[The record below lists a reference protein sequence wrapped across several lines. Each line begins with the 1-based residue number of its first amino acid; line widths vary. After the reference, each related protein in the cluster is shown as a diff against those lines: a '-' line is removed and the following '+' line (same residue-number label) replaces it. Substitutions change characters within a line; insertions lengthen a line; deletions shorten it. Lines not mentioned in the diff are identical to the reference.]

1 MSATVDLNDLAT
13 FVRVADA
20 GSFSGAARA
29 LGVPTSTV
37 SRAVARLEDSLGIR
51 LLQRTTR
58 RVSLTREGGWLRQR
72 SRGAIG
78 SLENAAAA
86 VRDLQG
92 QPQGVLRVTAPQD
105 LGHLLV
111 ADLVRRYSQRY
122 PAVRVEVS
130 LSARV
135 VDLVGEGVDI
145 ALRAGNLRD
154 SSLIARKLG
163 DLSGYLVAAPTYVQ
177 ARGAPRRLEEL
188 EEHECVLFRGRDG
201 AATWR
206 LSTEPAS
213 AKSAMSAKTGKAG
226 RVSRKRSR
234 SVTVRGRID
243 GDDYGFVR
251 AMILAGGGVGV
262 LPHVHCVDDLR
273 EGRLVHVLPEYV
285 ARGGALYVVY
295 PTAKNLAAKVAAF
308 RDLAIAEFQGV

>member
-1 MSATVDLNDLAT
+1 MGATVDLNDMAT

-58 RVSLTREGGWLRQR
+58 RVSLTREGSWLRER
-72 SRGAIG
+72 SHGAIG
-78 SLENAAAA
+78 SLESAAAA

-145 ALRAGNLRD
+145 ALRAGRLRD

-163 DLSGYLVAAPTYVQ
+163 ELHGYIVAAPTYVQ
-177 ARGAPRRLEEL
+177 AHGAPRRVEEL
-188 EEHECVLFRGRDG
+188 ADHECVLFRGRDG
-201 AATWR
+201 EATWK
-206 LSTEPAS
+206 LSTEAS
-213 AKSAMSAKTGKAG
+213 APSKTGGTGKTG
-226 RVSRKRSR
+226 RASRKRTR

-251 AMILAGGGVGV
+251 ATVLAGGGVGV
-262 LPHVHCVDDLR
+262 LPYIHCLDDLR

-285 ARGGALYVVY
+285 ARGGALFVVY